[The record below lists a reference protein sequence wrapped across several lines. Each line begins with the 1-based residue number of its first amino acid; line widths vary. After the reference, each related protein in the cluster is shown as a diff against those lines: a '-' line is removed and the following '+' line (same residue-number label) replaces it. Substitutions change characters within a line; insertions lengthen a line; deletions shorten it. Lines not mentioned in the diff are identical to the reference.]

1 MVCLM
6 DRWRAS
12 EELSEIKKKI
22 DIVCVGKIANEIEER
37 ERHSECESKRGRARK
52 MCVCEKEE

>member
-1 MVCLM
+1 M

-22 DIVCVGKIANEIEER
+22 EKVCVGKIANEIEER
-37 ERHSECESKRGRARK
+37 ERQSECESKRGRARK
-52 MCVCEKEE
+52 MCVREKEE